1 MTKRLPIYEKVF
13 RWYKV
18 FLIIA
23 FLAPPIPLGFTQTNS
38 TVSFAV
44 FIAALYL
51 VWRVFYFKDTIP
63 NPFTPF
69 GVCVYLMSIFLVLH
83 SLYFLL
89 NGLKI
94 VFLMETQWLVY
105 FLFSAMII
113 FDMRDMPNLIPKIMK
128 WTLSVLFIEGT
139 LGIVSSFTGPFYD
152 YMVGFYSGRYGLS
165 IYRAVG
171 TMGSANAFGGI
182 MAFALL
188 LVIFSPKEYVPFKK
202 WIVVPV
208 LTVALLFSQS
218 KSAVGAFSLGI
229 GAVIGFQLLYYKSF
243 TKIIKLY
250 SYVAVVLFVLY
261 RVKVIVSEISLDLST
276 RVLATESVLQKFLD
290 NSVMY
295 KIFGMGFRQSATIN
309 SVNNAWDTA
318 HNSYVSFLT
327 EIGILGMSLL
337 VLLWL
342 TCIYYLF
349 KGKHWG
355 MLGGLIAFLAHFY
368 TEGFLYGYQYVFLM
382 NVVFALGYVSKL
394 RRKGV
399 EVKNVSY
406 KQKYQSTTSY
416 PIAN

>member
-1 MTKRLPIYEKVF
+1 VTKRLPIYEKVF

-83 SLYFLL
+83 SLFFLF

-94 VFLMETQWLVY
+94 VFLMEMQWLIY
-105 FLFSAMII
+105 FLFSAVII
-113 FDMRDMPNLIPKIMK
+113 FDMRDIPNAIPRITKL
-128 WTLSVLFIEGT
+128 TLLVLFIEGI

-152 YMVGFYSGRYGLS
+152 YMVGFYGGRYGLS

-171 TMGSANAFGGI
+171 TMGSANIFGGI
-182 MAFALL
+182 TAFALL
-188 LVIFSPKEYVPFKK
+188 FAIFSPKEYIPFKK
-202 WIVVPV
+202 WIMVPI

-218 KSAVGAFSLGI
+218 KSAIGAFSLGV
-229 GAVIGFQLLYYKSF
+229 GAIIVFQLLYYKSF
-243 TKIIKLY
+243 KKIIKLY

-261 RVKVIVSEISLDLST
+261 RVKVIISEVSTDLST
-276 RVLATESVLQKFLD
+276 RVLATENVLQKFLD
-290 NSVMY
+290 NSIMY

-309 SVNNAWDTA
+309 SVNNAWNTA

-327 EIGILGMSLL
+327 EIGILGMSIL

-368 TEGFLYGYQYVFLM
+368 SEGFLYGYQYVCLM
-382 NVVFALGYVSKL
+382 NVVFAVGYVSKL
-394 RRKGV
+394 RRIGKDV
-399 EVKNVSY
+399 SWQQKNINP
-406 KQKYQSTTSY
+406 QTILIQQ
-416 PIAN
+416 